1 MKHLLTLLLLLG
13 VASSALGQIGGTVQN
28 RPYTDLRP
36 FHFGILVGT
45 HLQDIEMRNVGPQ
58 TMTADDGTTYESI
71 VTADEDRW
79 DPGLNVGVLG
89 EARLT
94 ENFQFRI
101 APAIYFG
108 NRHISFRDLTHRD
121 SKGNPTEKNQDLK
134 TVYVSAAFDL
144 IFSGPRN
151 GNHRPYLMAGLNPM
165 INLSNHR
172 DDFLELKK
180 QDLYLEI
187 GAGCDFYLE
196 FFKLRPELKF
206 LYSLTDSYNSS
217 HINDIKDVNMM
228 PFARSVNRSRT
239 KMFVLTIYFE

>member
-1 MKHLLTLLLLLG
+1 
-13 VASSALGQIGGTVQN
+13 
-28 RPYTDLRP
+28 
-36 FHFGILVGT
+36 
-45 HLQDIEMRNVGPQ
+45 
-58 TMTADDGTTYESI
+58 
-71 VTADEDRW
+71 
-79 DPGLNVGVLG
+79 
-89 EARLT
+89 
-94 ENFQFRI
+94 
-101 APAIYFG
+101 
-108 NRHISFRDLTHRD
+108 
-121 SKGNPTEKNQDLK
+121 
-134 TVYVSAAFDL
+134 
-144 IFSGPRN
+144 
-151 GNHRPYLMAGLNPM
+151 MAGLNPM

-239 KMFVLTIYFE
+239 KMFVLTFYFE

>member
-121 SKGNPTEKNQDLK
+121 
-134 TVYVSAAFDL
+134 
-144 IFSGPRN
+144 PRN

-239 KMFVLTIYFE
+239 KMFVLTFYFE